1 MFDGKIVVS
10 IAAGI
15 TLDQLHDLIGGLPN
29 LILRA
34 IPNMPC
40 RVQQG
45 VIAISSRYGDY
56 GLGEGIGR
64 KLFESLGHVLFI
76 DEKHMDVVTA
86 LGGSGPAFAW

>member
-1 MFDGKIVVS
+1 MS

-15 TLDQLHDLIGGLPN
+15 TLVQLHDLIGGSPN

-34 IPNMPC
+34 MPNMPC

-45 VIAISSRYGDY
+45 VIAISSRYGSY
-56 GLGEGIGR
+56 ELAEEMGR
-64 KLFESLGHVLFI
+64 KLFEPLGHVLFI

-86 LGGSGPAFAW
+86 LSGSGPAFAW